1 MKNEQWINKVKE
13 RLEGYS
19 EPLPASGWERLE
31 RELKNTV
38 PVSDVAKAAAPRR
51 KTVFMRHWAA
61 AAAAALLLAVSS
73 FTLWLYMGRIGD
85 ETLRMHVPA
94 IASLPNGE
102 PVQPEADR
110 QPDAV
115 RPVQPLLRAMSSG
128 ERLAVAGEAAAE
140 QTYPLPAEEAGSTE
154 DKQPEAGNGQA
165 KEGDVLTEA
174 KEESHQA
181 EPRQT
186 HPSARKT
193 ASHQAMQRTRKRQG
207 WSVGLSVGNTGNL
220 GNAPGNGSSS
230 SGLVMSDASSFLAN
244 GNMGGVQLIDANIS
258 YLTSMYGLERLRSVH
273 SMRHKQPLSFG
284 ISVRKNLPHG
294 FSLESGLTYTYLAS
308 EILLG
313 TNEEVD
319 QRLHYLGIPLRANWN
334 IVDRHPFV
342 LYLSAGGA
350 VEKCVY
356 GKIDQQR
363 ATVDPLQFS
372 VMGAVGAQY
381 NISKRVGIYIEP
393 GVSYY
398 FDDGADTQ
406 TIRKERPCNFTL
418 QGGVRLT
425 Y

>member
-1 MKNEQWINKVKE
+1 MENEQWINKVKE

-31 RELKNTV
+31 RELKGTI
-38 PVSDVAKAAAPRR
+38 PVSDIARTAAPRR

-61 AAAAALLLAVSS
+61 VAAAVLLLAVSS
-73 FTLWLYMGRIGD
+73 LTLWLYTERMGD

-102 PVQPEADR
+102 PQQPEADR
-110 QPDAV
+110 QPDAM

-128 ERLAVAGEAAAE
+128 DRLTVAKEAAAG
-140 QTYPLPAEEAGSTE
+140 QAYPLATEETGNAEG
-154 DKQPEAGNGQA
+154 KQPEAGSGQA
-165 KEGDVLTEA
+165 KEGDKPTGTR
-174 KEESHQA
+174 EESHQE
-181 EPRQT
+181 EPKQARPSAGKTPLRQT
-186 HPSARKT
+186 A
-193 ASHQAMQRTRKRQG
+193 QRTRKRQG
-207 WSVGLSVGNTGNL
+207 WSVGLSVGNNGGL
-220 GNAPGNGSSS
+220 GNDPGDSGNS
-230 SGLVMSDASSFLAN
+230 SGLVMGDADNFLAN
-244 GNMGGVQLIDANIS
+244 GNMGGMQPIDANLS
-258 YLTSMYGLERLRSVH
+258 YLTSIYGLERLRSVH
-273 SMRHKQPLSFG
+273 SIHHKQPLSFG

-308 EILLG
+308 EILLR

-319 QRLHYLGIPLRANWN
+319 QRLHYLGIPLRANWH